1 MKIALVSVLIR
12 DENIVEADWW
22 ERSTILANHKQQVM
36 LAQVN
41 KRLSGQESKE
51 VSLMLITYM

>member
-1 MKIALVSVLIR
+1 MTVLIR
-12 DENIVEADWW
+12 DGNIVEADWW
-22 ERSTILANHKQQVM
+22 KQSIILANHKQQVM

-51 VSLMLITYM
+51 VSLILITYM